1 MRRVGIISDIHSN
14 LEALDAALK
23 WLDSQSVE
31 DVVCLG
37 DVVGYGPNPN
47 ECCDLVRR
55 VSSVTLLGN
64 HDAAVIGAMSTEF
77 YRDAAR
83 HAIQWTRR
91 QLSSTH
97 LEWLYRLPYTHRR
110 PDDGIAF
117 CHSAPISPSNYF
129 YVVFKDDAQ
138 AHFRVLDR
146 LASLSLFGHSHL
158 IRAFALAGGKA
169 TETDIAKVKWTDGT
183 KFLVS
188 VGSVGQPRDRD
199 PRGAVSFVD
208 LDNGTIQMHRFEYDK
223 GKTARK
229 IVQAGLEPH
238 FGERLMTGS

>member
-1 MRRVGIISDIHSN
+1 MKRVGIISDIHSN
-14 LEALDAALK
+14 QEALETALR
-23 WLDSQSVE
+23 WLDSQQVE

-47 ECCDLVRR
+47 ECCALVQK
-55 VSSVTLLGN
+55 VASVTLLGN

-77 YRDAAR
+77 YYDAAR

-91 QLSSTH
+91 QLNSAH

-110 PDDGIAF
+110 PDAGVSF
-117 CHSAPISPSNYF
+117 FHSAPISPSNYF

-146 LASLSLFGHSHL
+146 LTSLSLLGHSHL
-158 IRAFALAGGKA
+158 VRAFKLSGGKA
-169 TETDIAKVKWTDGT
+169 AETELSEVSWTDGA

-199 PRGAVSFVD
+199 PRGAVSYVD
-208 LDNGTIQMHRFEYDK
+208 LDTGTITLHRFEYDRER
-223 GKTARK
+223 TARK
-229 IVQAGLEPH
+229 IVQAGLEPR